1 LQQQTTERWQDL
13 CAKAA
18 VEQDSEKLMALVGE
32 IDRLLYE
39 QERLVQTP
47 RHSHIPAKTQVAGT

>member
-1 LQQQTTERWQDL
+1 LQQQTKERWQNL

-18 VEQDSEKLMALVGE
+18 VEQDSEKLMELVGE

-39 QERLVQTP
+39 QERFVQKP
-47 RHSHIPAKTQVAGT
+47 RHSHIRARTQVAGT